1 MVGIKAIK
9 IIIIIKKLHNQLLSN
24 TVNRNIKKITSNKKI
39 IAIFIYQYFLFTKWE
54 KERF

>member
-24 TVNRNIKKITSNKKI
+24 TENRNIKNNTNNKKI
-39 IAIFIYQYFLFTKWE
+39 IAIFIYQYFLFTGG
-54 KERF
+54 